1 MKKLD
6 SSFKNMTIVL
16 TLVAVVTG
24 ALLAYV
30 NNVTIQPIKDIQAKQ
45 LSDGINQVLGEK
57 DLKVSASDTLKKSFE
72 GKEYTF
78 ILYKALGKGN
88 KSAGTAV
95 QSTTDGFGGPLA
107 VLVGFDNAGNV
118 KGYTILQ
125 TQETPGLGAKAGEWF
140 QKGNKGDIIGKK
152 AGGLTVSK
160 DGGDVDAIT
169 ASTITSRAFLKAVNQ
184 AYKALSQQSVDGES
198 GASMQE
204 HK

>member
-16 TLVAVVTG
+16 TLVAIITG

-30 NNVTIQPIKDIQAKQ
+30 NDVTAQPIKDIQAKQ
-45 LSDGINQVLGEK
+45 LADGINQVIGEK
-57 DLKVSASDTLKKSFE
+57 NLKISATDTLKKSFD

-78 ILYKALGKGN
+78 IVYKTLNKYN

-95 QSTTDGFGGPLA
+95 KSTMGGFGGPLV
-107 VLVGFDNAGNV
+107 VLVGFDNNGNI
-118 KGYTILQ
+118 KGYTILE
-125 TQETPGLGAKAGEWF
+125 THETPGLGVKAGEWF
-140 QKGNKGDIIGKK
+140 QKDGKGNIIGKK
-152 AGGLTVSK
+152 AGKLSVNK

-184 AYKALSQQSVDGES
+184 AYLAISQQHVDGES
-198 GASMQE
+198 GASKQE
-204 HK
+204 HN

>member
-16 TLVAVVTG
+16 TLVAIISG
-24 ALLAYV
+24 SLLNYV
-30 NNVTIQPIKDIQAKQ
+30 NDVPSQPIEDIQTKQ
-45 LSDGINQVLGEK
+45 LDAGINQVIGEK
-57 DLKVSASDTLKKSFE
+57 NLKISATDTLKKSLD

-78 ILYKALGKGN
+78 IVYKTLNKYN

-95 QSTTDGFGGPLA
+95 KSTMGGFGGPLV
-107 VLVGFDNAGNV
+107 VLVGFDNGGNI
-118 KGYTILQ
+118 KGYTILE
-125 TQETPGLGAKAGEWF
+125 THETPGLGVKAGDWF

-152 AGGLTVSK
+152 AGHLEVSK

-184 AYKALSQQSVDGES
+184 AYKAISQQNVDGES
-198 GASMQE
+198 GASMQN
-204 HK
+204 H